1 MALSVLSMEKKF
13 GFQKAER
20 LCSRNIIQSL
30 FTEGQSF
37 VKYPLRVSILKLPTE
52 VPAPPAQVLI
62 SVTKKRFKR
71 ANKRNLLKRKIR
83 EAYRLNKHILTDVL
97 KKQEDNYAIAFIYL
111 PSETMEFADIEK
123 GMIKA
128 LRKIVETVT
137 TIKEQSHE

>member
-1 MALSVLSMEKKF
+1 MALSEKSMEKRF
-13 GFQKAER
+13 CFPKAER
-20 LCSRNIIQSL
+20 LSSRSTIQTL

-37 VKYPLRVSILKLPTE
+37 VKYPLRVSFIKLPAEATS
-52 VPAPPAQVLI
+52 PSAQVLI

-97 KKQEDNYAIAFIYL
+97 NEQNEKFAIAFIYL
-111 PSETMEFADIEK
+111 PSEVMDFIDIEK

-128 LRKIVETVT
+128 LHKIVDKVSL
-137 TIKEQSHE
+137 KKD

>member
-1 MALSVLSMEKKF
+1 MGKSF
-13 GFQKAER
+13 GFGKAER
-20 LCSRNIIQSL
+20 LCSRNVIQVL

-37 VKYPLRVSILKLPTE
+37 VKYPLRVSFIKLPAE
-52 VPAPPAQVLI
+52 MAAPPVQVLI

-97 KKQEDNYAIAFIYL
+97 EEQGEKLAVAFIYL
-111 PSETMEFADIEK
+111 PSEVMDFADIEK

-128 LRKIVETVT
+128 LHKVVDKVILPKD
-137 TIKEQSHE
+137 KEHG

>member
-1 MALSVLSMEKKF
+1 MEKRFCFK
-13 GFQKAER
+13 KAER
-20 LCSRNIIQSL
+20 LCSRNIIQAL

-37 VKYPLRVSILKLPTE
+37 VKYPLRVSFIKLPAET
-52 VPAPPAQVLI
+52 PAPPAQVLI

-97 KKQEDNYAIAFIYL
+97 EEQNEKLAVAFIYL
-111 PSETMEFADIEK
+111 PSEVMDFADIEK

-128 LRKIVETVT
+128 LHKMVDKISVP
-137 TIKEQSHE
+137 KEKNHE